1 MVCRYV
7 LPVALVI
14 AVGLPVFPQ
23 SSNQETIPFRLS
35 HAFGLILI
43 SAEVNGAPALLV
55 LDTGSNH
62 TAISP
67 RFVDVASP
75 HLRNKVSSERGS
87 SYAGTGIFTKAS
99 LKVGPV
105 VWRDHQILAMDMK
118 EISGTLG
125 ENVDGILGMDFLSEF
140 ETVVVDVRHHKLI
153 LR

>member
-1 MVCRYV
+1 MVRRYV
-7 LPVALVI
+7 LAVAL
-14 AVGLPVFPQ
+14 AVAVALPGYPQ
-23 SSNQETIPFRLS
+23 HSNQGAVPFRFS
-35 HAFGLILI
+35 RAFGLILI
-43 SAEVNGAPALLV
+43 DAEVSGVPALLV

-67 RFVDVASP
+67 RFVDVVTP
-75 HLRNKVSSERGS
+75 HLRNRASSARGS
-87 SYAGTGIFTKAS
+87 GYSGTGVFTTAS
-99 LKVGPV
+99 LKVGPL
-105 VWRDHQILAMDMK
+105 VWHDHQVLAMDMK